1 MKFGWGWKVKRA
13 MQKPSSSSPVG
24 QNRPWTV
31 PVILFAS
38 LVLRWI
44 LVLRG
49 GQYYFSDE
57 GRYET
62 SRTLINLLLAGKFS
76 SAFAQLVT
84 APEHLGFK
92 ILGIIPS
99 LLEQLTRE
107 SLVIPALFFSLFSVF
122 TLYLI
127 YKIAQRAGAT
137 ERESL
142 FALLFAACS
151 MSLLYFSRHLVPYDT
166 AMTFGLLAVFIA
178 LTERPSPKTSLLC
191 GASAFLCFITYNG
204 YWSLAGLGML
214 IHIFRNNSMA
224 GEWVRKASLAAVGFA
239 LPAILLFL
247 LALLAGTN
255 LLAEYRVFSTT
266 VSQGSFEE
274 GWSLP
279 FEYFWR
285 AEHWLFVAWIALSI
299 LAVAQAVKR
308 RDNSSLLWAGCIAF
322 LYACLVIPS
331 VYLHSFVVYGRL
343 ARQMLPFL
351 LLLSASGLGHLEQNF
366 SFGGKLAR
374 AVMLIVILQAAW
386 NYKASFGLSY
396 PRDFAWEAQTLQPDF
411 HFSEKRLIFGAPT
424 LCQNNGFV
432 IENVKRFEAPPEPT
446 PVIEGKLLLSALH
459 PDNFL
464 PYQLEGYT
472 PEQRQI
478 FHERQ
483 PEMRFY
489 KAEDEFMS
497 ESNPVWTTMKNCVV
511 KE

>member
-1 MKFGWGWKVKRA
+1 
-13 MQKPSSSSPVG
+13 MQKPSSLHPVG
-24 QNRPWTV
+24 ANRPWTV
-31 PVILFAS
+31 PVILLTS
-38 LVLRWI
+38 LVLRWM

-62 SRTLINLLLAGKFS
+62 SRSFVSALFAGNIP
-76 SAFAQLVT
+76 SAFAQLFT

-92 ILGIIPS
+92 LIGILPA

-107 SLVIPALFFSLFSVF
+107 SLVLPALFFSLFSVF
-122 TLYLI
+122 NLYLI
-127 YKIAQRAGAT
+127 YKIAQRAGKT
-137 ERESL
+137 EQESL
-142 FALLFAACS
+142 FALLLAACS

-178 LTERPSPKTSLLC
+178 LAPSPSPKISLLC
-191 GASAFLCFITYNG
+191 GATAFLCFITYNG

-214 IHIFRNNSMA
+214 IHVFRNNSTVS
-224 GEWVRKASLAAVGFA
+224 EWIRKASLAAVGFA

-247 LALLAGTN
+247 LALLVGTN

-279 FEYFWR
+279 FEYFWH
-285 AEHWLFVAWIALSI
+285 AEHWLFVALIALSI
-299 LAVAQAVKR
+299 FAVTQAIKR
-308 RDNSSLLWAGCIAF
+308 RDNSPLLWAGCAAF

-343 ARQMLPFL
+343 ARQMMPFL
-351 LLLSASGLGHLEQNF
+351 VLLSASGFTRLEQT
-366 SFGGKLAR
+366 SSLRKKLTQAL
-374 AVMLIVILQAAW
+374 MLAVILQAAW
-386 NYKASFGLSY
+386 TNKASFDLSF
-396 PRDFAWEAQTLQPDF
+396 PREFAWEAQMLQPDF
-411 HFSEKRLIFGAPT
+411 HFSEKRLTFGAPT
-424 LCQNNGFV
+424 LCQDSGFI
-432 IENVKRFEAPPEPT
+432 IENVKRFEAPPEPN
-446 PVIEGKLLLSALH
+446 PAIQGKLLLSALH

-464 PYQLEGYT
+464 PYQYEGYT
-472 PEQRQI
+472 PEQRQT
-478 FHERQ
+478 FRDLQ

-497 ESNPVWTTMKNCVV
+497 EGNPIWTTIKSCVV